1 MVTGRMIVGASDD
14 DYDGFTF
21 ATEGTSYLSS
31 KVSIGGTNSNSDKLY
46 VNGTV
51 RASSYNNSSDA
62 RLKNIISNENINI
75 ETIARAPIVR
85 FTWKNTDDPRV
96 HWGTLAQYWRSTEI
110 GDIVEDGEYLAMD
123 YAATALAGVIS
134 VARKVMTHE
143 ERIAALEAEN
153 ERLRNEIETLK
164 AA

>member
-1 MVTGRMIVGASDD
+1 
-14 DYDGFTF
+14 
-21 ATEGTSYLSS
+21 
-31 KVSIGGTNSNSDKLY
+31 
-46 VNGTV
+46 
-51 RASSYNNSSDA
+51 
-62 RLKNIISNENINI
+62 
-75 ETIARAPIVR
+75 
-85 FTWKNTDDPRV
+85 
-96 HWGTLAQYWRSTEI
+96 
-110 GDIVEDGEYLAMD
+110 MD